1 MPFDGRGFWPLTT
14 QPFGLQ
20 GLDTTHLK
28 AYFKLFKMSGEPF
41 LWAQGLWSYEE
52 NIKSAGFSSF
62 IQFFMFDRQLQM
74 TTMKHSNGTSLA

>member
-14 QPFGLQ
+14 QTFGLP

-28 AYFKLFKMSGEPF
+28 AHFKLFKMNGEPF

-52 NIKSAGFSSF
+52 NIEIAAFPVF
-62 IQFFMFDRQLQM
+62 IQF
-74 TTMKHSNGTSLA
+74 